1 MTVRQRFL
9 HSIFA
14 LVATMVLIG
23 PLGSAAVWAQS
34 VPQRVL
40 APDELELFR
49 ISADVQTP
57 VDSAGRIRFDTTV
70 NYQLL
75 SASSGFVLL
84 FVFEGDSPS
93 ATRNSEL
100 GYKVAAGAGQ
110 ATLASVYQPRPGV
123 ETVTLLAGLFKED
136 ETLLAWS
143 STTPI
148 SLSSWPGRAAFA
160 GAMSARSGGD
170 YGKAVGQ
177 LTSAIDF
184 APQNASFYYWRADTQ
199 MHLNQYDAA
208 IADFNRALELVPD
221 DRASLVGRGV
231 ARLWKDDWQA
241 AIADVTP
248 IIEAPGPADQLTA
261 WALRAR
267 GIARAALGLTEPA
280 LADYQ
285 GYLALAPQA
294 TDRATVEQWIAE
306 LSGR

>member
-1 MTVRQRFL
+1 MTVPSCSLRFVFALLAMMLLAGPFGSTAAWAQTARQR
-9 HSIFA
+9 
-14 LVATMVLIG
+14 VV
-23 PLGSAAVWAQS
+23 
-34 VPQRVL
+34 

-49 ISADVQTP
+49 ITADVQTP

-70 NYQLL
+70 NYQLR
-75 SASSGFVLL
+75 SAASGFVLL
-84 FVFEGDSPS
+84 FIFEGDSPS

-100 GYKVAAGAGQ
+100 GYKVSAGAGQ

-136 ETLLAWS
+136 ETLMAWS

-148 SLSSWPGRAAFA
+148 SLASWPGRAAFA
-160 GAMSARSGGD
+160 GAMSARSSGD

-177 LTSAIDF
+177 LTLAIDY
-184 APQNASFYYWRADTQ
+184 APQNASFYYWRADSQ

-208 IADFNRALELVPD
+208 IADFNRALELAPD
-221 DRASLVGRGV
+221 DRASMVGRGV
-231 ARLWKDDWQA
+231 ARLWKDDWQT

-248 IIEAPGPADQLTA
+248 IIEAPGPGDQLTA

-280 LADYQ
+280 LADYR

-306 LSGR
+306 LSVR